1 MSQANNK
8 QIKIAIDGPA
18 GAGKSSVARE
28 IARRLGFKYLDTGAM
43 YRAITLK
50 MIREKVDLDDPRQ
63 VEEVLNNTQ
72 LDVKEGNIILL
83 DGEDVTA
90 EIRKPYVNNM
100 VSPVSAIPAVRRRL
114 VQMQQEIAARS
125 GGIIMEGRDITTR
138 VMPEADFKFYLDA
151 SLMERARRR
160 MKEQLA
166 AGILD
171 SLEEVAEEIRRR
183 DRIDSQRA
191 DSPLCVAPGATV
203 IDTTDLS
210 FEEVVNGILLI
221 IASS

>member
-28 IARRLGFKYLDTGAM
+28 IARRLGIKYLDTGAM

-125 GGIIMEGRDITTR
+125 GGYHHGR
-138 VMPEADFKFYLDA
+138 PGYHHPGH
-151 SLMERARRR
+151 ARGG
-160 MKEQLA
+160 L
-166 AGILD
+166 
-171 SLEEVAEEIRRR
+171 
-183 DRIDSQRA
+183 
-191 DSPLCVAPGATV
+191 
-203 IDTTDLS
+203 
-210 FEEVVNGILLI
+210 
-221 IASS
+221 